1 MSSKH
6 IITIAGVVT
15 MLFVLPASLAIGTV
29 KPDDDFPPLLNAGN
43 DSCLF
48 FNADFRAGRK
58 ALRVS
63 YDATFKPRLNYIT
76 CPKTRSRDALQINF
90 DNGTLRSYVPSG
102 HVLWHIL
109 LKKPNGRKT
118 YRGENPIEDPFVQD
132 FARTSFRSETG
143 DFKEFC
149 LWVVYELKKRYGSY
163 EEICVH
169 FRQLID
175 TI

>member
-15 MLFVLPASLAIGTV
+15 MLFVPIASLAIGAV

-76 CPKTRSRDALQINF
+76 CPKTRSRDALQMNF
-90 DNGTLRSYVPSG
+90 
-102 HVLWHIL
+102 
-109 LKKPNGRKT
+109 
-118 YRGENPIEDPFVQD
+118 
-132 FARTSFRSETG
+132 ETG